1 MTSDDRRW
9 RLRHLP
15 TLLVAASVVTVV
27 AAVVGGLTGGG
38 AGAAGAALGV
48 GLASFSFTLST
59 VILAWADAQS
69 PQLVLPFG
77 LGLYV
82 AKFSLLG
89 GVMIAMSSSDWA
101 GMVPMGW
108 GIAAGVVA
116 WTGVHIWWLTK
127 VWPATRQQK
136 VAIEE

>member
-1 MTSDDRRW
+1 MSAEDRRW

-15 TLLVAASVVTVV
+15 TLLGAAAVVTVV
-27 AAVVGGLTGGG
+27 AAVVGGLTAGG
-38 AGAAGAALGV
+38 AGAAGAGIGV
-48 GLASFSFTLST
+48 ALASFSFALST

-82 AKFSLLG
+82 TKFSLLG
-89 GVMIAMSSSDWA
+89 GVMIVMSSSGWA

-116 WTGVHIWWLTK
+116 WTGVHIWWLAK
-127 VWPATRQQK
+127 VWPATRHHE